1 MKRQYLEAKWFYNA
15 IIASQDIFVLREDY
29 KTEHVTVKDIRNKLI
44 HKLARTFQVI
54 CYQDDAI
61 KGWQKYGRK
70 IMNNGI
76 GGVTSALKLKAD
88 SSTSAEILPINPDEL
103 RMSFPLQS
111 TVKRENLSLHM
122 LRFIDRQRPQRSKK
136 YREGRVD
143 E

>member
-15 IIASQDIFVLREDY
+15 IIASQEIFVLREDY
-29 KTEHVTVKDIRNKLI
+29 KTEQETVKDIRNKLI

-103 RMSFPLQS
+103 RMSFPLQN
-111 TVKRENLSLHM
+111 RE
-122 LRFIDRQRPQRSKK
+122 K
-136 YREGRVD
+136 
-143 E
+143 